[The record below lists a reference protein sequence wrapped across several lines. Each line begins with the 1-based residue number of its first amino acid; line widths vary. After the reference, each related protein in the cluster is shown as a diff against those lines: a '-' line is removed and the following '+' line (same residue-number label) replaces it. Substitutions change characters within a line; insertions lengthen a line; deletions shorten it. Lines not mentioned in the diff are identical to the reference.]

1 MDKKLEM
8 ISELK
13 EKGEFKKAYKQI
25 KELYEVNHESSEIK
39 EKLIEILF
47 AYGFY
52 LSEDLVMQYEKAA
65 KCFREIIDLD
75 PDNYRAY
82 YNLGI
87 CYFDMDKAE
96 TALNMYQKALELKSD
111 NKYVHYNIGLAYE
124 EMRQYKKALKAY
136 DRALKID
143 QKFIYAQQAKRILNM
158 SLEHAPEETI
168 TFEEKEKLNRLKSL
182 IRVSSKVK
190 IDDIQEIL
198 DAERG
203 TLLDLIV
210 DWAEEYGFTI
220 EGDFLVFNEKNKT
233 SFLEN
238 LRTLKID

>member
-1 MDKKLEM
+1 
-8 ISELK
+8 
-13 EKGEFKKAYKQI
+13 
-25 KELYEVNHESSEIK
+25 
-39 EKLIEILF
+39 
-47 AYGFY
+47 
-52 LSEDLVMQYEKAA
+52 MQYEKAA